1 MEVTEE
7 YKNKKAYTRNT
18 YKTISSIK
26 NNNNEYENNRRG
38 WKGPNRSQASSNLAT
53 NLLQGVNISRAEKKI
68 K

>member
-7 YKNKKAYTRNT
+7 YKNKKTYTRNT

-38 WKGPNRSQASSNLAT
+38 
-53 NLLQGVNISRAEKKI
+53 
-68 K
+68 